1 MSSKSLS
8 SVQKPALV
16 RPAVMVASW
25 YRGALGA
32 ILLLSAA
39 LNVFQ
44 LDRVGLGNT
53 YYSTAVGPWP
63 WQQWPLGACRS

>member
-1 MSSKSLS
+1 
-8 SVQKPALV
+8 
-16 RPAVMVASW
+16 MVASW